1 MKVLIAD
8 DELPI
13 REWLRMSMEG
23 IRESI
28 EVHTAG
34 NGKEAWALFQKEQP
48 ELVMTDIKMP
58 RMTGLELLQRIKS
71 EQPGT
76 YVVMLTAYG
85 EFEYAREAIRYQ
97 ANEYILKNEITR
109 ESLTEILHN
118 YDRSV
123 QKRDGETL
131 SLEGK
136 GPFFAVAFPETE
148 VSREEPESWL
158 NSFVLRIDAVR
169 AKKGSTLWICE
180 YNAALSES
188 ARFYETMAFLKKLSG
203 LWEVSV
209 GFSGFVGTPEER
221 CDRAW
226 EALNR
231 SFYEQRQC
239 VCIWEKEEEQ
249 LREEILAERKRVVAW
264 INQKRMDE
272 AVARMEILYEKVEKA
287 KLTDLE
293 FVLNCFCDIVDA
305 CKVAHMEQA
314 GSELGRSCRETKEK
328 LCSAGKLEAVYGI
341 FTQFFAELD
350 GAVCEVN
357 SQYGKY
363 IQSALAYISDHYGTI
378 ESLTEVADY
387 VHLNTEYFCRMFKA
401 ETGVTFGVYLTEFRI
416 KKAVELLE
424 RTELKV
430 YEVAERVGYTNLS
443 YFSKVFKKV
452 TGETP
457 FALKNDI
464 KSK

>member
-34 NGKEAWALFQKEQP
+34 RQGGLGSVP
-48 ELVMTDIKMP
+48 EGAAGAGDDRYQNAADDGAGAAAANQV
-58 RMTGLELLQRIKS
+58 GAA
-71 EQPGT
+71 GT

-109 ESLTEILHN
+109 ESLTEILRN

-123 QKRDGETL
+123 QKRDEETL

-209 GFSGFVGTPEER
+209 GFSGFAGTPEER

-264 INQKRMDE
+264 INQKRMDGT
-272 AVARMEILYEKVEKA
+272 RG
-287 KLTDLE
+287 
-293 FVLNCFCDIVDA
+293 
-305 CKVAHMEQA
+305 Q
-314 GSELGRSCRETKEK
+314 
-328 LCSAGKLEAVYGI
+328 
-341 FTQFFAELD
+341 D
-350 GAVCEVN
+350 GDPV
-357 SQYGKY
+357 
-363 IQSALAYISDHYGTI
+363 
-378 ESLTEVADY
+378 
-387 VHLNTEYFCRMFKA
+387 
-401 ETGVTFGVYLTEFRI
+401 
-416 KKAVELLE
+416 
-424 RTELKV
+424 
-430 YEVAERVGYTNLS
+430 
-443 YFSKVFKKV
+443 
-452 TGETP
+452 
-457 FALKNDI
+457 
-464 KSK
+464 

>member
-13 REWLRMSMEG
+13 REWLRMSMEV

-109 ESLTEILHN
+109 ESLTEILRN

-169 AKKGSTLWICE
+169 AKREAPCGSVNTMRPCQR
-180 YNAALSES
+180 
-188 ARFYETMAFLKKLSG
+188 AR
-203 LWEVSV
+203 
-209 GFSGFVGTPEER
+209 GFTRPWS
-221 CDRAW
+221 
-226 EALNR
+226 
-231 SFYEQRQC
+231 S
-239 VCIWEKEEEQ
+239 
-249 LREEILAERKRVVAW
+249 
-264 INQKRMDE
+264 
-272 AVARMEILYEKVEKA
+272 
-287 KLTDLE
+287 
-293 FVLNCFCDIVDA
+293 
-305 CKVAHMEQA
+305 
-314 GSELGRSCRETKEK
+314 
-328 LCSAGKLEAVYGI
+328 
-341 FTQFFAELD
+341 
-350 GAVCEVN
+350 
-357 SQYGKY
+357 
-363 IQSALAYISDHYGTI
+363 
-378 ESLTEVADY
+378 
-387 VHLNTEYFCRMFKA
+387 
-401 ETGVTFGVYLTEFRI
+401 
-416 KKAVELLE
+416 
-424 RTELKV
+424 
-430 YEVAERVGYTNLS
+430 
-443 YFSKVFKKV
+443 
-452 TGETP
+452 
-457 FALKNDI
+457 
-464 KSK
+464 